1 MTVTRVDADRSGVGL
16 SVGVAVATFN
26 ETITGPLADGA
37 VDRLGELGVDRVT
50 VVRVPGALEL
60 PVIAQALAASHDAV
74 VAVGAVIEG
83 ETDHYVHVAT
93 QASAGL
99 MQVSVAAGVPVGSAV
114 LTVREMAHAID
125 RSRPGPANK
134 GAEAAE
140 AAVIAANALRRLAGG
155 M

>member
-1 MTVTRVDADRSGVGL
+1 MTRRDVAESRNGAGL
-16 SVGVAVATFN
+16 RIGVAVATFN
-26 ETITGPLADGA
+26 EAITGPLAEG
-37 VDRLGELGVDRVT
+37 VLGRLAELGVAHTT

-60 PVIAQALAASHDAV
+60 PVVARALAADHDAV

-99 MQVSVAAGVPVGSAV
+99 MAVSTGTGVPVASAV
-114 LTVREMAHAID
+114 LTVRETSHAIE
-125 RSRPGPANK
+125 RSRPGPGNK

-140 AAVIAANALRRLAGG
+140 AAVIAANAVADLGRG
-155 M
+155 

>member
-1 MTVTRVDADRSGVGL
+1 VTRRDIGEDTNGAGL
-16 SVGVAVATFN
+16 RVGVAVATFN
-26 ETITGPLADGA
+26 EAVTGPLAEGA
-37 VDRLGELGVDRVT
+37 LGRLAELGVAHTT

-60 PVIAQALAASHDAV
+60 PVVARALAADHDAV

-99 MQVSVAAGVPVGSAV
+99 MAVSTDTGVPVGSAL
-114 LTVREMAHAID
+114 LTVRAAAHAIE
-125 RSRPGPANK
+125 RSRPGPGNK

-140 AAVIAANALRRLAGG
+140 AAVVAANAVASLRRG
-155 M
+155 